1 MVKAEFSMPEND
13 KPVTAASSLPRV
25 RDVPELRAETNIWK
39 TNGAK
44 IGFVPTMG
52 ALHAG
57 HLDLVKRA
65 KDLADKVVVSIFVN
79 PLQFAPTEDLDR
91 YPRDEAGDVEKL
103 RTAGCDLV
111 YLPTVDVLYPQGF
124 VSRIDLQGPARGLET
139 DFRPQFFSG
148 VATVVMKLFNQVR
161 PDVAVFGEKDFQQ
174 LAVVRAMV
182 RDFDLAIE
190 IAGAPTTREA
200 DGLALSSRIA
210 YLSREERAV
219 APELHRQLQ
228 AIAASADPDAAI
240 ERAKAALT
248 AAGFGK
254 IDYIAL
260 RDADTL
266 GPVTDA
272 TRGRRLLAALWLGQ
286 TRLIDNIPA

>member
-1 MVKAEFSMPEND
+1 MLDAKG
-13 KPVTAASSLPRV
+13 ASSLQRV
-25 RDVPELRAETNIWK
+25 RSVAELRAETTIWK

-65 KDLADKVVVSIFVN
+65 KALTDKVVVSIFVN

-91 YPRDEAGDVEKL
+91 YPRDEAGDVAKL
-103 RTAGCDLV
+103 EAAGCDLV

-124 VSRIDLQGPARGLET
+124 VSRIEMSGPAQGLET

-148 VATVVMKLFNQVR
+148 VATVVMKLFNQVGA
-161 PDVAVFGEKDFQQ
+161 DVAVFGEKDFQQ

-182 RDFDLAIE
+182 RDFDLGLDI
-190 IAGAPTTREA
+190 IGAPTTRET
-200 DGLALSSRIA
+200 DGLALSSRNA
-210 YLSREERAV
+210 YLSPQERVV

-228 AIAASADPDAAI
+228 VIAASPDPDAAI
-240 ERAKAALT
+240 EAAKVALT
-248 AAGFGK
+248 TVGFGK

-266 GPVTDA
+266 GSVTEA
-272 TRGRRLLAALWLGQ
+272 TVAKRLLAALWLGK
-286 TRLIDNIPA
+286 TRLIDNIEA

>member
-1 MVKAEFSMPEND
+1 MIEEM
-13 KPVTAASSLPRV
+13 TTSSPHRV
-25 RDVPELRAETNIWK
+25 RTVDDLRTQVNTWK
-39 TNGAK
+39 QAGAK
-44 IGFVPTMG
+44 VGFVPTMG

-65 KDLADKVVVSIFVN
+65 KAQADKVVVSIFVN

-91 YPRDEAGDVEKL
+91 YPRDEAGDVAKL
-103 RTAGCDLV
+103 AGAGCDLV
-111 YLPTVDVLYPQGF
+111 YLPTVDVLYPEGF
-124 VSRIDLQGPARGLET
+124 ASRIEMSGPALGLET

-161 PDVAVFGEKDFQQ
+161 PDIAIFGEKDFQQ
-174 LAVVRAMV
+174 LAVVRAMG
-182 RDFDLAIE
+182 RDFDLPID
-190 IAGAPTTREA
+190 IIGAPTTREA
-200 DGLALSSRIA
+200 DGLALSSRNA
-210 YLSREERAV
+210 YLSPQERAV

-228 AIAASADPDAAI
+228 AIVASSDPDAAI
-240 ERAKAALT
+240 EQARKVLSE
-248 AAGFGK
+248 AGFGK

-266 GPVTDA
+266 GPVTGA
-272 TRGRRLLAALWLGQ
+272 SRARRLLAAVWLGR

>member
-1 MVKAEFSMPEND
+1 MIDVS
-13 KPVTAASSLPRV
+13 AASSLEQSLRRV
-25 RDVPELRAETNIWK
+25 RTVDDLRTQVNPWRD
-39 TNGAK
+39 NGAK

-57 HLDLVKRA
+57 HLELVKRA
-65 KDLADKVVVSIFVN
+65 KGLTDKVVVSIFVN

-91 YPRDEAGDVEKL
+91 YPRDEAGDVAKL
-103 RTAGCDLV
+103 EAAGCDLV
-111 YLPTVDVLYPQGF
+111 YLPTPDVLYPQGF
-124 VSRIDLQGPARGLET
+124 VSRIEMQGPALGLET

-174 LAVVRAMV
+174 LAVVRAMA
-182 RDFDLAIE
+182 RDFDLPVE
-190 IAGAPTTREA
+190 IVGAPTTREA
-200 DGLALSSRIA
+200 DGLALSSRNA
-210 YLSREERAV
+210 YLSPQERAA

-228 AIAASADPDAAI
+228 MIAARPDPDAAI
-240 ERAKAALT
+240 EQAKAALT

-266 GPVTDA
+266 GPVTGA
-272 TRGRRLLAALWLGQ
+272 TRTKRLLAALWLGK
-286 TRLIDNIPA
+286 TRLIDNISVP

>member
-1 MVKAEFSMPEND
+1 MIDAMP
-13 KPVTAASSLPRV
+13 ASPLRRV
-25 RDVPELRAETNIWK
+25 RSVSELRAETDLWK

-44 IGFVPTMG
+44 LGFVPTMG

-65 KDLADKVVVSIFVN
+65 KAVAGKVVVSIFVN

-91 YPRDEAGDVEKL
+91 YPRDEEGDIAKL
-103 RTAGCDLV
+103 EAAGCDLV
-111 YLPTVDVLYPQGF
+111 YLPTVDALYPQGF
-124 VSRIDLQGPARGLET
+124 VSRIEMKGPALGLET

-148 VATVVMKLFNQVR
+148 VATVVMKLLNQVR

-190 IAGAPTTREA
+190 IIGAPTTREA
-200 DGLALSSRIA
+200 DGLALSSRNA
-210 YLSREERAV
+210 YLSPRERAV
-219 APELHRQLQ
+219 APDIHRQLQ
-228 AIAASADPDAAI
+228 AIAASADPEAAI
-240 ERAKAALT
+240 EAAKAGLT
-248 AAGFGK
+248 QAGFGK

-266 GPVTDA
+266 GPVTEA
-272 TRGRRLLAALWLGQ
+272 TRTRRLLAALWLGK
-286 TRLIDNIPA
+286 TRLIDNIAI

>member
-1 MVKAEFSMPEND
+1 MLDAKG
-13 KPVTAASSLPRV
+13 ASSLQRV
-25 RDVPELRAETNIWK
+25 RSVAELRAETTIWK

-57 HLDLVKRA
+57 HLDLVKHA
-65 KDLADKVVVSIFVN
+65 KALTDKVVVSIFVN

-91 YPRDEAGDVEKL
+91 YPRDEAGDVAKL
-103 RTAGCDLV
+103 EAAGCDLV

-124 VSRIDLQGPARGLET
+124 VSRIEMSGPAQGLET

-148 VATVVMKLFNQVR
+148 VATVVMKLFNQVGA
-161 PDVAVFGEKDFQQ
+161 DVAVFGEKDFQQ

-182 RDFDLAIE
+182 RDFDLGLDI
-190 IAGAPTTREA
+190 IGAPTTRET
-200 DGLALSSRIA
+200 DGLALSSRNA
-210 YLSREERAV
+210 YLSPQERAV

-228 AIAASADPDAAI
+228 VIAASPDPDAAI
-240 ERAKAALT
+240 EAAKVALT
-248 AAGFGK
+248 TVGFGK

-266 GPVTDA
+266 GSVTEA
-272 TRGRRLLAALWLGQ
+272 TVAKRLLAALWLGK
-286 TRLIDNIPA
+286 TRLIDNIEA

>member
-1 MVKAEFSMPEND
+1 
-13 KPVTAASSLPRV
+13 
-25 RDVPELRAETNIWK
+25 
-39 TNGAK
+39 
-44 IGFVPTMG
+44 MG

-65 KDLADKVVVSIFVN
+65 RAVCDKVVVSIFVN

-91 YPRDEAGDVEKL
+91 YPRDEDGDIAKL
-103 RTAGCDLV
+103 EAAGCDLV
-111 YLPTVDVLYPQGF
+111 YLPTVDVLYPESF
-124 VSRIDLQGPARGLET
+124 VSRIEMVGPALGLET

-148 VATVVMKLFNQVR
+148 VATVVMKLFNQVG

-182 RDFDLAIE
+182 RDFDLPID
-190 IAGAPTTREA
+190 IIGAPTTREA
-200 DGLALSSRIA
+200 DGLALSSRNA
-210 YLSREERAV
+210 YLSPQERAV

-228 AIAASADPDAAI
+228 TIAASPNPEAAI
-240 ERAKAALT
+240 EAAKTKLT
-248 AAGFGK
+248 EIGFGK

-266 GPVTDA
+266 GPVNKK
-272 TRGRRLLAALWLGQ
+272 TRARRLLAALWLGK